1 MPATHILR
9 LPITAALLAI
19 TAGCALSMG
28 TVSDVRI
35 HYVPAAEVDMQG
47 KMAGCCANMTWLRVD
62 FVSDMDYADRAR
74 RGIPVWVHY
83 GWCPMTDNRS
93 FAVSSLFSERGVV
106 DSGTTLTPVNGG
118 AKRPLYAYHAFL
130 PESSPARPHPAPGES
145 DGAYDLRKANGDL
158 CIAVRGG
165 EMWTGRHG
173 LSKGGVVLK
182 ATLTDAV
189 GR

>member
-9 LPITAALLAI
+9 LLILAALLAI

-35 HYVPAAEVDMQG
+35 HHVPAAEVDMQG
-47 KMAGCCANMTWLRVD
+47 KMAGCCTHMTWLRVD
-62 FVSDMDYADRAR
+62 FVSDMDHADRAR
-74 RGIPVWVHY
+74 HGIQVWVHY
-83 GWCPMTDNRS
+83 GWCPMTDIRS

-106 DSGTTLTPVNGG
+106 DSGTTLTPVNGD
-118 AKRPLYAYHAFL
+118 ANRPLYAYHAFL

-145 DGAYDLRKANGDL
+145 DGAYDLRKASGDL

-173 LSKGGVVLK
+173 LSKGGVVPK
-182 ATLTDAV
+182 AALTGAA